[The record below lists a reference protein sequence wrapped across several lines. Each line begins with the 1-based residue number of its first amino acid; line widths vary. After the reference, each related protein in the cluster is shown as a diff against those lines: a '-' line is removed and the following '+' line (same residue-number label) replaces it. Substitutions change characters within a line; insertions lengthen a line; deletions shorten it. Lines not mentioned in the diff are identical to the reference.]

1 MRQIVVTV
9 DPDRPRDGRTDEL
22 TWQLRTDL
30 RRMPDLLV
38 RDRSLADEAG
48 GKSSAATEIG
58 TLVVSGLFSISTLR
72 SLIAVM
78 GEFLLRSKA
87 SSIVLKQGDLEV
99 TMTGVVTREQREILE
114 LMIGNDGDA
123 SAP

>member
-38 RDRSLADEAG
+38 RDRSSADEAG